1 MKISF
6 WFGLLISL
14 FFLLSLGG
22 VIGGSVMIFK
32 NIDLRLFGVKTTAL
46 IVDTEISSS
55 LNDRDYKHTQRT
67 YVYPIVEYTVDG
79 KLIRSKSHSSA
90 NKIKEDIGDEIEIIY
105 RKSEPEYF
113 ALQVQLNENLLAG
126 SVCIIIGG
134 LFTTII
140 SAVIIHAFKERKK
153 EREKKLFEEHNF
165 QSGSSKKPIR

>member
-1 MKISF
+1 MKINF

-14 FFLLSLGG
+14 FLLLSVGG

-32 NIDLRLFGVKTTAL
+32 NIDLRLFGEKTTAL

-90 NKIKEDIGDEIEIIY
+90 NKIKEDIGDEIAIVY
-105 RKSEPEYF
+105 RKSEPDYF

-134 LFTTII
+134 LFTTIFT
-140 SAVIIHAFKERKK
+140 VIIVHAYKDRKM

-165 QSGSSKKPIR
+165 QSGTSKKSLR

>member
-1 MKISF
+1 MKINF

-32 NIDLRLFGVKTTAL
+32 NIDLRLFGIKTTGL

-67 YVYPIVEYTVDG
+67 YVYPIVQYTANG
-79 KLIRSKSHSSA
+79 QLIKAKSHSSA
-90 NKIKEDIGDEIEIIY
+90 NKIDEGIGDEVEIVY
-105 RKSEPEYF
+105 RKSEPDYF

-140 SAVIIHAFKERKK
+140 SVIIVHAFKERKK

-165 QSGSSKKPIR
+165 QSKSKKNPAG